1 VWRVSKGSAMWI
13 GMFMTTLVTALP
25 GTNRSV
31 DGEDEGVGSWIAVG
45 TRQKKSSIE
54 FRQPY
59 VGTEKIVD

>member
-1 VWRVSKGSAMWI
+1 MWI

-54 FRQPY
+54 FRQP
-59 VGTEKIVD
+59 